1 MAEKILLKKYAN
13 RRLYDTEQSKYVTIS
28 EVAHRIRNGQQVEVI
43 DAKSKEDVTAFIL
56 SQIIM
61 EEARKK
67 NILLPVP
74 LLHLIIQY
82 GDNVLLEFFEK
93 HLQQAIQGYLAYR
106 NSVDVQFKK
115 WMDMGMD
122 VSEMAQKSFS
132 RVNPLQNLFEQ
143 FSKASKTG
151 KEKDRNSRKGP

>member
-1 MAEKILLKKYAN
+1 
-13 RRLYDTEQSKYVTIS
+13 
-28 EVAHRIRNGQQVEVI
+28 
-43 DAKSKEDVTAFIL
+43 
-56 SQIIM
+56 
-61 EEARKK
+61 
-67 NILLPVP
+67 VP